1 MFDSTQ
7 YSYTRNAF
15 TDKKGYSHEA
25 TTVTKYGLVKT
36 GDDLQYAGG
45 AGGIKSAGA
54 VTQVSMKYEGAWDK
68 TNTQQGIQEA
78 YNLFKA
84 VPTSENDAD
93 NKRLYYNGKSYSE
106 RKPVIILV
114 TDGDPT
120 LCTFNYTDPQ
130 GGPTYG
136 QGMSEGIEGYYTI
149 LSANYFKNMTSI
161 LYNSQAAFYTIGVGI
176 TTAYQKAVLDPSSD
190 GTTYDRINALP
201 SATATSDETDDD
213 VTFTAK
219 HLYNLL
225 EHSGGDGYWGD
236 TYLRNVK
243 PQDASDTVYYLDYY
257 LSLGSVGITNP
268 VVRGMP
274 NPYVTTDS
282 SGNIT
287 ARDYDYCDG
296 SWFDEFSMDSMK
308 ETFEEILDKVQL
320 VNNYSF
326 LLKDGTNL
334 VMTDPIGEGFTVK
347 GNPVLRIYGTNYAPD
362 SSLTVTTDTYTE
374 YHWSGTVTRPKSDSK
389 AEEGYT
395 VSLTGI
401 TARVTTD
408 SKGKQTVT
416 FTVPSES
423 VPALYPDLYN
433 NFYYEELPIR
443 LIYRVGL
450 SDDAISSIKD
460 TSSAVNKIYYT
471 NDYSGIGKG
480 LATVTFTPDSSNPY
494 YKPGGDGDGN
504 TVAKDEN
511 TTQTSSY
518 VFTEDVSAKADSS
531 GDYTV
536 TQTLGNNGYFEVSRE
551 RNVSTAYEFPETG
564 GVGTKWFTIGGLA
577 IITAG
582 CLIYVIYR
590 RKIIKTIRGGEG

>member
-1 MFDSTQ
+1 
-7 YSYTRNAF
+7 
-15 TDKKGYSHEA
+15 
-25 TTVTKYGLVKT
+25 
-36 GDDLQYAGG
+36 
-45 AGGIKSAGA
+45 
-54 VTQVSMKYEGAWDK
+54 
-68 TNTQQGIQEA
+68 
-78 YNLFKA
+78 
-84 VPTSENDAD
+84 
-93 NKRLYYNGKSYSE
+93 
-106 RKPVIILV
+106 
-114 TDGDPT
+114 
-120 LCTFNYTDPQ
+120 
-130 GGPTYG
+130 
-136 QGMSEGIEGYYTI
+136 
-149 LSANYFKNMTSI
+149 
-161 LYNSQAAFYTIGVGI
+161 
-176 TTAYQKAVLDPSSD
+176 
-190 GTTYDRINALP
+190 
-201 SATATSDETDDD
+201 
-213 VTFTAK
+213 
-219 HLYNLL
+219 
-225 EHSGGDGYWGD
+225 
-236 TYLRNVK
+236 
-243 PQDASDTVYYLDYY
+243 
-257 LSLGSVGITNP
+257 
-268 VVRGMP
+268 
-274 NPYVTTDS
+274 
-282 SGNIT
+282 
-287 ARDYDYCDG
+287 
-296 SWFDEFSMDSMK
+296 
-308 ETFEEILDKVQL
+308 
-320 VNNYSF
+320 
-326 LLKDGTNL
+326 
-334 VMTDPIGEGFTVK
+334 
-347 GNPVLRIYGTNYAPD
+347 
-362 SSLTVTTDTYTE
+362 
-374 YHWSGTVTRPKSDSK
+374 
-389 AEEGYT
+389 
-395 VSLTGI
+395 
-401 TARVTTD
+401 
-408 SKGKQTVT
+408 VT